1 MLTVTLF
8 SRTDCHLCE
17 QAKTDL
23 QSLQSEIPHTLFE
36 IDIDSDPAIQKK
48 YFDQIPVVEVG
59 VYSLKAPFTRA
70 DLMMTLGAARDAHSQ
85 NQRLAKSSPPAAVTG
100 ADRLSYWIANHW
112 LAAVIGLFILYLG
125 LPFLAPVLMKSGA
138 TAPAQVIYTV
148 YSPLCHQLGFR
159 SFFLFG
165 EQPYY
170 PRAIAGVDGVMTF
183 GEATGID
190 ESNNGLLEARRF
202 VGSEQLGYKIALC
215 QRDVA
220 IYGAIILFGFV
231 FALTGRRIKP
241 LHWAGWLFIAIAP
254 MGLDGFSQLFSQL
267 GFSFINDLLP
277 FRESTPTLRV
287 ITGFLFGFG
296 TAWFGLPYVE
306 DSMRETR
313 DSLVRKFAAPVK
325 K

>member
-1 MLTVTLF
+1 MINVTLF
-8 SRTDCHLCE
+8 SRAECHLCD
-17 QAKTDL
+17 QAKADL
-23 QSLQSEIPHTLFE
+23 QSLQSEIPHALFE

-59 VYSLKAPFTRA
+59 VYRLKAPFTRA
-70 DLMMTLGAARDAHSQ
+70 DLMMTLGAARDARSQ
-85 NQRLAKSSPPAAVTG
+85 NQRLAKNPSPAAVTG
-100 ADRLSYWIANHW
+100 ADRFSYWIANHW

-125 LPFLAPVLMKSGA
+125 LPFVAPILMKSGA

-170 PRAIAGVDGVMTF
+170 PRAIAGVEGVMTF

-202 VGSEQLGYKIALC
+202 VGNERLGYKIALC
-215 QRDVA
+215 QRDIA

-267 GFSFINDLLP
+267 GLSFINDLLP

-313 DSLVRKFAAPVK
+313 DSLLQKFAAPVK

>member
-8 SRTDCHLCE
+8 SRADCHLCE

-23 QSLQSEIPHTLFE
+23 QSLQSEIPHALYE

-70 DLMMTLGAARDAHSQ
+70 DLMMTLGAARDARSQ
-85 NQRLAKSSPPAAVTG
+85 NLRLAKNPPLAAVTG

-112 LAAVIGLFILYLG
+112 LAMVMVLFILYVG

-170 PRAIAGVDGVMTF
+170 PRAIAGIDGVKTF

-202 VGSEQLGYKIALC
+202 VGNERLGYKIALC
-215 QRDVA
+215 QRDIA
-220 IYGAIILFGFV
+220 IYGAIILFGFM

-241 LHWAGWLFIAIAP
+241 LHWAGWLLIAIAP

-267 GFSFINDLLP
+267 GLSFINTLLP
-277 FRESTPTLRV
+277 FRESTPALRV

-306 DSMRETR
+306 ESMRETR

>member
-1 MLTVTLF
+1 MITVTLF
-8 SRTDCHLCE
+8 SRAECHLCE
-17 QAKTDL
+17 QAKADL
-23 QSLQSEIPHTLFE
+23 QSIQSEIPHTLLE

-48 YFDQIPVVEVG
+48 YFDKIPVVEVG

-70 DLMMTLGAARDAHSQ
+70 ELLMTLGAARDARSQ
-85 NQRLAKSSPPAAVTG
+85 TLRLAKNPTAANG
-100 ADRLSYWIANHW
+100 ADKFSYWIANHW
-112 LAAVIGLFILYLG
+112 LAVVIALFILYVG
-125 LPFLAPVLMKSGA
+125 LPFLAPILMKSGA

-159 SFFLFG
+159 SFYLFG

-170 PRAIAGVDGVMTF
+170 PRAIAGVEGVMTF

-190 ESNNGLLEARRF
+190 ESNTGLLEARRF
-202 VGSEQLGYKIALC
+202 VGNERLGYKIALC
-215 QRDVA
+215 QRDIA

-267 GFSFINDLLP
+267 GLSFINDLLP

-306 DSMRETR
+306 ESMRETR
-313 DSLVRKFAAPVK
+313 DSLVRKFSVPARK
-325 K
+325 

>member
-1 MLTVTLF
+1 MITVTLF
-8 SRTDCHLCE
+8 SRAECHLCE
-17 QAKTDL
+17 QAKSDL
-23 QSLQSEIPHTLFE
+23 QAIQSEIPHTLLE

-48 YFDQIPVVEVG
+48 YLNLIPVVEVG
-59 VYSLKAPFTRA
+59 PYSLKAPFTRA
-70 DLMMTLGAARDAHSQ
+70 ELMMTLGAARDARSQ
-85 NQRLAKSSPPAAVTG
+85 NLRLEKKPVTEVNG

-112 LAAVIGLFILYLG
+112 LAVVMALFILYVG

-165 EQPYY
+165 EQAYY
-170 PRAIAGVDGVMTF
+170 PRAIAGINGVMTF

-202 VGSEQLGYKIALC
+202 IGNDRLGYKIALC
-215 QRDVA
+215 QRDIA
-220 IYGAIILFGFV
+220 IYGAIIVFGLV
-231 FALTGRRIKP
+231 FALTGRRIRP
-241 LHWAGWLFIAIAP
+241 LHWAGWLLIAIAP
-254 MGLDGFSQLFSQL
+254 MGVDGFWQLLSQL
-267 GFSFINDLLP
+267 GIPFISDLFPL
-277 FRESTPTLRV
+277 RESTPTLRI

-306 DSMRETR
+306 ESMRETR
-313 DSLVRKFAAPVK
+313 DSLVRKFAIPVK